1 MMRALVCS
9 LALLLS
15 AGVASAQTAELSGE
29 FLPAKRQMQGNKL
42 RVCIDRFSAGA
53 ALDLAV
59 AEAIGDALFL
69 KVEAKPGLSNF
80 PLTGGGYLT
89 ELQFLMHNECDLM
102 MGMVVQSNP
111 AFAEFAAQ
119 TRSYAKIP
127 FVFATKDPQVDTLA
141 QADKNLPIG
150 TALGSRAEM
159 TYINWAGQKKAGT
172 TWVRLPYAD
181 PALMIRRV
189 RDDTL
194 SGAIIWQPALAK
206 LLADPQPEAGDAA
219 IAIRGVSLTP
229 LPDTVVEVA
238 AIVSAG
244 DDYLRKQ
251 MDDAIEALSADGTFA
266 AIMDDLGI
274 EYR

>member
-1 MMRALVCS
+1 MMRALVCCLVL
-9 LALLLS
+9 LASGGS
-15 AGVASAQTAELSGE
+15 AFAQTSELSGE

-42 RVCIDRFSAGA
+42 RVCIDRSSAGA
-53 ALDLAV
+53 ALDHAV

-69 KVEAKPGLSNF
+69 DIEVKPGLSNF

-102 MGMVVQSNP
+102 LGMTVQPNP
-111 AFAEFAAQ
+111 AYAAFATQ

-127 FVFATKDPQVDTLA
+127 FVFVTSDAAVTALA
-141 QADKNLPIG
+141 DADKTRPIG

-159 TYINWAGQKKAGT
+159 DYINWAAQQKAGAV
-172 TWVRLPYAD
+172 WIRLPYAD

-189 RDDTL
+189 RDATL

-206 LLADPQPEAGDAA
+206 ALTDPEAGDH
-219 IAIRGVSLTP
+219 GVEVRAVSMAP
-229 LPDTVVEVA
+229 LPDTAVEVA
-238 AIVSAG
+238 GIVSAG

-251 MDDAIEALSADGTFA
+251 MDDAIDALSRDGTFG
-266 AIMDDLGI
+266 AIMDGLSI
-274 EYR
+274 ESR